1 MLVHP
6 LVRRSLT
13 PNLFK
18 LRSVCIP
25 RFTSVSPLKSLR
37 FNSTKPT
44 KLSSKSLFDPSV
56 WTVPNVLTYTR
67 IIATPFIGYHI
78 IYGSPITALL
88 LFTYSCVTDFIDG
101 YIARRF
107 NMKSVV
113 GSIVD
118 PLADKFLMTVCTLS
132 LAYVHSI
139 PPVLASIIIGRD
151 VMLSFMSFYYRFQS
165 LAPPRTLNKFVSI
178 GQYPTISVHPNFLGK
193 LNTALQMLYIGSLV
207 YKPLLESVIGD
218 VAFEGLGLLV
228 GATTLLSGANYVFNK
243 NSWKYVK

>member
-6 LVRRSLT
+6 LARRTLS

-18 LRSVCIP
+18 LRSVCFPKAVPIL
-25 RFTSVSPLKSLR
+25 PLRSLR
-37 FNSTKPT
+37 FNSTQSS

-139 PPVLASIIIGRD
+139 PPILASIIIGRD
-151 VMLSFMSFYYRFQS
+151 VILSFMSFYYRFKS
-165 LAPPRTLNKFVSI
+165 LTPPRTLNKFVSI

-207 YKPLLESVIGD
+207 YRPLLDSVVND
-218 VAFEGLGLLV
+218 AAFEGLGLIV
-228 GATTLLSGANYVFNK
+228 GATTLLSGANYIFNK

>member
-1 MLVHP
+1 MLLHP
-6 LVRRSLT
+6 LAKRTLT
-13 PNLFK
+13 PHAFK
-18 LRSVCIP
+18 LRSVCFPKLFPVASLI
-25 RFTSVSPLKSLR
+25 SLR
-37 FNSTKPT
+37 FNSTQPT
-44 KLSSKSLFDPSV
+44 KLTSKSLFDPSV
-56 WTVPNVLTYTR
+56 WTIPNVLTYTR

-78 IYGSPITALL
+78 VYGNPITALS

-113 GSIVD
+113 GSIID
-118 PLADKFLMTVCTLS
+118 PLADKFLMTICTLS
-132 LAYVHSI
+132 LAYIHSI
-139 PPVLASIIIGRD
+139 PTILASIIIGRD
-151 VMLSFMSFYYRFQS
+151 VLLSFMSFYYRFKS
-165 LAPPRTLNKFVSI
+165 LSRPRTLNKFVSI

-207 YKPLLESVIGD
+207 YRPLLETVVSD
-218 VAFEGLGLLV
+218 AAFDGLGLIV

>member
-6 LVRRSLT
+6 LARQSLIRS
-13 PNLFK
+13 PFR
-18 LRSVCIP
+18 LRLVSLP
-25 RFTSVSPLKSLR
+25 KFPPLSPLGSLR
-37 FNSTKPT
+37 LNSTQPS

-67 IIATPFIGYHI
+67 IIATPFIGYNI
-78 IYGSPITALL
+78 VYGSPIAALS

-118 PLADKFLMTVCTLS
+118 PLADKFLMTICTVS

-139 PPVLASIIIGRD
+139 PPIIATIIIGRD
-151 VMLSFMSFYYRFQS
+151 VMLSLMSFYYRFKS
-165 LAPPRTLNKFVSI
+165 LAPPRTFNKFVSI

-207 YKPLLESVIGD
+207 YRPLLESVVSGA
-218 VAFEGLGLLV
+218 AFDGLGLVV

-243 NSWKYVK
+243 NSWRYVK